1 MSYLAKNYNR
11 KKISFK
17 FGKGSYLYS
26 TDKKKYL
33 DFVQGIAVNS
43 LGHAHPKLIK
53 TIKDQSKKLWHVS
66 NAFQIPEGEKLAKK
80 LCKKTFADYVMFQN
94 SGAEATEAAI
104 KVARRYFYS
113 IGKPNKNRILCIKN
127 SFHGRTLATIFASG
141 SKKMTEGFGH
151 VGGFDHFVFGDH
163 KSLKKKITKN
173 TAAIMVETIMGE
185 GGIKVIPDWCLKEL
199 RKLCNKKKI
208 LLILDEVQ
216 CGISRSGD
224 FFAFEKSKVKP
235 DIVPIAKGIGGG
247 FPIGAVLMNKKVASG
262 MVPGTHGSTFGGNP
276 LAMAVGNTVMDIISN
291 KKFLNNVKSL
301 SKYFLFKLNKVQA
314 KYPNVIKQ
322 IRGRGF
328 LIGIQLY
335 KDQTEFIKKLMDNHL
350 LTIRAAENV
359 VRILPPLN
367 VKKNEIDIIIAR
379 KSINGPD
386 NHNTKLEPDELGFR
400 RANSP

>member
-1 MSYLAKNYNR
+1 MSNLAKNYNR

-26 TDKKKYL
+26 TDGKKYL
-33 DFVQGIAVNS
+33 DFVMGIAVNS
-43 LGHAHPKLIK
+43 LGHAHPSLVK
-53 TIKDQSKKLWHVS
+53 TINNQSKKLWHVS
-66 NAFQIPEGEKLAKK
+66 NAFQIPEGENLAKK

-104 KVARRYFYS
+104 KVARRYFFS

-127 SFHGRTLATIFASG
+127 SFHGRTLAAIYASG
-141 SKKMTEGFGH
+141 SKKMTEGFGPK
-151 VGGFDHFVFGDH
+151 VKGFDHFTFGDH
-163 KSLKKKITKN
+163 KALEKKISKD

-185 GGIKVIPDWCLKEL
+185 GGIKVIPDFCLREL
-199 RKLCNKKKI
+199 RKLCDKKKI

-216 CGISRSGD
+216 CGIGRSGD

-247 FPIGAVLMNKKVASG
+247 FPIGAVLMNKKVAAG

-276 LAMAVGNTVMDIISN
+276 LAMSVGNKVMDIVSN
-291 KKFLNNVKSL
+291 KKFLNNVKKL
-301 SKYFLFKLNKVQA
+301 SKYFLSNLNKIKE
-314 KYPNVIKQ
+314 KYPNIIKQ

-328 LIGIQLY
+328 LIGIQLNQ
-335 KDQTEFIKKLMDNHL
+335 DQTNFIKKLMENKL

-367 VKKNEIDIIIAR
+367 VKKNEIDEALKIIN
-379 KSINGPD
+379 KVCS
-386 NHNTKLEPDELGFR
+386 KFK
-400 RANSP
+400 

>member
-17 FGKGSYLYS
+17 YGKGSYLYS

-43 LGHAHPKLIK
+43 LGHAHPKLVK

-66 NAFQIPEGEKLAKK
+66 NAFQIPEGETLAKK
-80 LCKKTFADYVMFQN
+80 LCKKTFANYVMFQN

-113 IGKPNKNRILCIKN
+113 IGKPNKNRILCIRN
-127 SFHGRTLATIFASG
+127 SFHGRTLAAIFASG
-141 SKKMTEGFGH
+141 SKKMTEGIGQI
-151 VGGFDHFVFGDH
+151 VPGFDHFNFGDH
-163 KSLKKKITKN
+163 NSLKKKINKN

-199 RKLCNKKKI
+199 RELCNKKNI

-216 CGISRSGD
+216 CGIGRSGD

-247 FPIGAVLMNKKVASG
+247 FPIGAVLMNKKVASS
-262 MVPGTHGSTFGGNP
+262 MTPGTHGSTFGGNP
-276 LAMAVGNTVMDIISN
+276 LAMSAGNAVMDIMF
-291 KKFLNNVKSL
+291 KKGFLNNVSKNG
-301 SKYFLFKLNKVQA
+301 KYFISQLDKIKNKYPKVIKEVRGKGLLIGLCLHVNQA
-314 KYPNVIKQ
+314 K
-322 IRGRGF
+322 F
-328 LIGIQLY
+328 IQ
-335 KDQTEFIKKLMDNHL
+335 KLLENNL
-350 LTIRAAENV
+350 LTVRAAENV
-359 VRILPPLN
+359 VRLLPPLN
-367 VKKNEIDIIIAR
+367 VTKSEINLGLKIIEKVCKK
-379 KSINGPD
+379 
-386 NHNTKLEPDELGFR
+386 F
-400 RANSP
+400 

>member
-1 MSYLAKNYNR
+1 MSNLAKNYNR

-17 FGKGSYLYS
+17 YGKGSYLYS
-26 TDKKKYL
+26 TDGKKYL
-33 DFVQGIAVNS
+33 DFVMGIAVNS
-43 LGHAHPKLIK
+43 LGHANPSLIK
-53 TIKDQSKKLWHVS
+53 ALNNQSKKLWHVS
-66 NAFQIPEGEKLAKK
+66 NAFQIPEGENLAKK

-104 KVARRYFYS
+104 KVARRYFFS
-113 IGKPNKNRILCIKN
+113 IGKSNKNRILCIKN
-127 SFHGRTLATIFASG
+127 SFHGRTLAAIYASG
-141 SKKMTEGFGH
+141 SKKMVEGFGPK
-151 VGGFDHFVFGDH
+151 VNGFDHFTFGNH
-163 KSLKKKITKN
+163 KDLEKKISKN

-185 GGIKVIPDWCLKEL
+185 GGIKVIPDFCLREL

-216 CGISRSGD
+216 CGIGRSGD

-262 MVPGTHGSTFGGNP
+262 MTPGTHGSTFGGNP
-276 LAMAVGNTVMDIISN
+276 LAMSVGNKVMDVISN
-291 KKFLNNVKSL
+291 KKFLNNIKKQ
-301 SKYFLFKLNKVQA
+301 SKYFLSNLNKIKE
-314 KYPNVIKQ
+314 KYPNIIKQ

-328 LIGIQLY
+328 LIGIQLH
-335 KDQTEFIKKLMDNHL
+335 KDQTNFIKKLMDNKL

-367 VKKNEIDIIIAR
+367 VKKNEIDEALKIIN
-379 KSINGPD
+379 KVCSQY
-386 NHNTKLEPDELGFR
+386 K
-400 RANSP
+400 

>member
-1 MSYLAKNYNR
+1 MSYLTKNYNR

-17 FGKGSYLYS
+17 RGKGSFLYS
-26 TDKKKYL
+26 VDGKKYL

-43 LGHAHPKLIK
+43 LGHAHPKLVK
-53 TIKDQSKKLWHVS
+53 TINAQSKKLWHVS
-66 NAFQIPEGEKLAKK
+66 NAFIIPEGEKLAKK
-80 LCKKTFADYVMFQN
+80 LAKKTFADYVMFQN

-113 IGKPNKNRILCIKN
+113 IGKPKKNRILCVKN
-127 SFHGRTLATIFASG
+127 SFHGRTLAAIYASG
-141 SKKMTEGFGH
+141 SKKMTEGFGPKI
-151 VGGFDHFVFGDH
+151 GGFDHFEFGDH

-199 RKLCNKKKI
+199 RKICNKKNI

-216 CGISRSGD
+216 CGIGRSGD

-262 MVPGTHGSTFGGNP
+262 MTAGTHGSTFGGNP
-276 LAMAVGNTVMDIISN
+276 LAMAVGNSVMDIIAN
-291 KKFLNNVKSL
+291 KKFLNNVKST
-301 SKYFLFKLNKVQA
+301 SKYFLLNLNKIKE
-314 KYPNVIKQ
+314 KYPTVIKE
-322 IRGRGF
+322 IRGRGL
-328 LIGIQLY
+328 LIGIQLHT
-335 KDQTEFIKKLMDNHL
+335 DQANFIKKLMENKL

-367 VKKNEIDIIIAR
+367 VKKNEIDQAIKVIKKVCIEV
-379 KSINGPD
+379 N
-386 NHNTKLEPDELGFR
+386 
-400 RANSP
+400 

>member
-17 FGKGSYLYS
+17 YGKGSYLYS

-43 LGHAHPKLIK
+43 LGHAHPKLVK

-66 NAFQIPEGEKLAKK
+66 NAFQIPEGETLAKK

-127 SFHGRTLATIFASG
+127 SFHGRTLAAIFASG
-141 SKKMTEGFGH
+141 SKKMTEGFGPK
-151 VGGFDHFVFGDH
+151 VTGFDHFSFGDH
-163 KSLKKKITKN
+163 NTLKKKINKN

-199 RKLCNKKKI
+199 RALCNKKKI

-216 CGISRSGD
+216 CGIGRSGD

-262 MVPGTHGSTFGGNP
+262 MTPGTHGSTFGGNP

-291 KKFLNNVKSL
+291 KKFLNNVKIL
-301 SKYFLFKLNKVQA
+301 SKYFLFKLNKIQK
-314 KYPNVIKQ
+314 KYPNLIKQ
-322 IRGRGF
+322 IRGKGF

-335 KDQTEFIKKLMDNHL
+335 KDQTEFIKKLMNNQL

-367 VKKNEIDIIIAR
+367 VKKNEIDLAIKIIEKVCSQI
-379 KSINGPD
+379 K
-386 NHNTKLEPDELGFR
+386 
-400 RANSP
+400 

>member
-17 FGKGSYLYS
+17 YGKGSYLYS
-26 TDKKKYL
+26 ADNKKYL

-43 LGHAHPKLIK
+43 LGHAHTKLVK
-53 TIKDQSKKLWHVS
+53 TIRDQSKKLWHVS

-80 LCKKTFADYVMFQN
+80 LCTKTFADFVMFQN

-127 SFHGRTLATIFASG
+127 SFHGRTLAAIFASG
-141 SKKMTEGFGH
+141 SKKMTEGFGPK
-151 VGGFDHFVFGDH
+151 VTGFDHFSFGDH
-163 KSLKKKITKN
+163 NSLKKKINKN

-199 RKLCNKKKI
+199 RALCNKKKI

-216 CGISRSGD
+216 CGIGRSGD

-247 FPIGAVLMNKKVASG
+247 FPIGACLANSKVASKMG
-262 MVPGTHGSTFGGNP
+262 PGSHGTTFGGNP
-276 LAMAVGNTVMDIISN
+276 LAMSVGNAVLDVLF
-291 KKFLNNVKSL
+291 KKNFLTNVRKNG
-301 SKYFLFKLNKVQA
+301 KYFHSQLKLLQQT
-314 KYPNVIKQ
+314 YPNIIEE
-322 IRGRGF
+322 IRGVGL
-328 LIGIQLY
+328 LIGMKLRVNQS
-335 KDQTEFIKKLMDNHL
+335 KFIENLMKNKL
-350 LTIRAAENV
+350 LTVKAAENV

-367 VKKNEIDIIIAR
+367 VKKSEIDQAVTIIN
-379 KSINGPD
+379 KVCK
-386 NHNTKLEPDELGFR
+386 TFK
-400 RANSP
+400 

>member
-11 KKISFK
+11 KKIF
-17 FGKGSYLYS
+17 FTYGKGSYLY
-26 TDKKKYL
+26 TVNGKKYL

-43 LGHAHPKLIK
+43 LGHAHPKLVNAVNK
-53 TIKDQSKKLWHVS
+53 QSKKLWHVS
-66 NAFQIPEGEKLAKK
+66 NAFQIPEGEMLAKK
-80 LCKKTFADYVMFQN
+80 LAKKTFADYVMFQN

-113 IGKPNKNRILCIKN
+113 IGKPNKTRILCVKN

-185 GGIKVIPDWCLKEL
+185 GGIKVIPDWCLRDL
-199 RKLCNKKKI
+199 RKLCNKKNI

-216 CGISRSGD
+216 SGISRTGD
-224 FFAFEKSKVKP
+224 FFAYEKSKVKP

-247 FPIGAVLMNKKVASG
+247 FPIGAVLMNKKVAAG
-262 MVPGTHGSTFGGNP
+262 MTPGTHGSTFGGNP
-276 LAMAVGNTVMDIISN
+276 LAMAVGNAVMDIVST
-291 KKFLNNVKSL
+291 KKFLNNVKKS
-301 SKYFLFKLNKVQA
+301 SKYFFSNLNKLKE
-314 KYPNVIKQ
+314 KYPNIIKE
-322 IRGRGF
+322 IRGRGL
-328 LIGIQLY
+328 LIGVQLY
-335 KDQTEFIKKLMDNHL
+335 ADQTMFIKKLMDNRL

-367 VKKNEIDIIIAR
+367 VKTKEIDIALKIID
-379 KSINGPD
+379 KVCSEIN
-386 NHNTKLEPDELGFR
+386 
-400 RANSP
+400 